1 MGVSNSRSTLRV
13 AGMTCAGCETKIE
26 RILSR
31 LNGVSEA
38 RGNFGAGTVTVSWDS
53 SAVNTHDMAVAL
65 EKAGYVLDLGSDDAT
80 NRRRKQS
87 SVAPKANMSPA
98 TPAAPKAFTQ
108 PAVPVPKADIQPA
121 TPAPAKPFGI
131 NQILGILIVLIAVYF
146 LISRTIGF
154 NFIPEVSQN
163 MSLGMLFVVGL
174 LTSIHCVAM
183 CGGINMSQCMPVQ
196 VGKGTQRLVPSALYN
211 LGRVISYTLVGGLA
225 GALGSAVSFSG
236 WARGIVAVAS
246 GVFMVVMGLSMMGLP
261 WFARIAPRM
270 PRFLRVKAGEAGKGR
285 GPLVVGLLNGL
296 MPCGPLQAMQLYAL
310 GTGSFLLGASS
321 MLVFSLGTVPLMF
334 GLGALSSVLSS
345 RFTARMMKVSAAL
358 VLLLGFVMVGRGLA
372 LSGVNVPDL
381 SGPALDRQNAEQ
393 SPNGATDGTVV
404 DGVQNVEATITSGG
418 YPNITVTAG
427 TPVRLNFKAA
437 KDSLNG
443 CNRTLVIP
451 KFNKQVDL
459 IVGDNFV
466 EFTPN
471 QPGTIP
477 YSCWMGMITGKITVV
492 AGSSSNASAPGATQT
507 PAATD
512 LAAADF
518 TDAAASSCCADDAKA
533 VRFQDGKVPV
543 DDIQIAKEEN
553 GVQIVEIHVNDEG
566 YSPAAAVVQ
575 RGAKVIVRFV
585 GDKLNGCNDIVVFP
599 EFNGSLNLSAGEV
612 ETPELTAESD
622 FTFECAMSMLHGYVK
637 VVDDLSK
644 VNIEEVKTEIR
655 DYVPAGGGG
664 MACCQ

>member
-31 LNGVSEA
+31 LEGVSEA
-38 RGNFGAGTVTVSWDS
+38 RANFGSGTVTVTWDS
-53 SAVNTHDMAVAL
+53 NAVNTHDMAVAL
-65 EKAGYVLDLGSDDAT
+65 EKAGYVLDLGSGDAAGK
-80 NRRRKQS
+80 RRIPS
-87 SVAPKANMSPA
+87 A
-98 TPAAPKAFTQ
+98 AAPK
-108 PAVPVPKADIQPA
+108 VGMQPA
-121 TPAPAKPFGI
+121 TPAVPKAFAQPATPTAAKPFGI
-131 NQILGILIVLIAVYF
+131 NQILGILIVLIALYF

-196 VGKGTQRLVPSALYN
+196 SGQGRRLLPSALYN

-270 PRFLRVKAGEAGKGR
+270 PRFLRVKAGQAGRGR

-310 GTGSFLLGASS
+310 GTGSFLLGASA
-321 MLVFSLGTVPLMF
+321 MFVFSLGTVPLMF

-372 LSGVNVPDL
+372 LSGVSVPDL
-381 SGPALDRQNAEQ
+381 GRPALEAQ
-393 SPNGATDGTVV
+393 STPQPPNSASGAAS
-404 DGVQNVEATITSGG
+404 VQNVEASISSGG

-437 KDSLNG
+437 KGSLNG

-459 IVGDNFV
+459 KVGDNIV
-466 EFTPN
+466 EFTPD

-492 AGSSSNASAPGATQT
+492 ADSDSNASAPGATQT

-512 LAAADF
+512 LAAAGF
-518 TDAAASSCCADDAKA
+518 ADAAANACCADAAKA

-543 DDIQIAKEEN
+543 DDIQIARQEN

-566 YSPAAAVVQ
+566 YAPAAAVVQ
-575 RGAKVIVRFV
+575 RGAMVKLRFV
-585 GDKLNGCNDIVVFP
+585 DDQLNGCNDIVVFP
-599 EFNGSLNLSAGEV
+599 DYNGSLNLSAGEL

-637 VVDDLSK
+637 VVDDLTK
-644 VNIEEVKTEIR
+644 VNIEEIKAEIR
-655 DYVPAGGGG
+655 DYVPAGGG
-664 MACCQ
+664 MSCCQ

>member
-13 AGMTCAGCETKIE
+13 AGMTCAGCEAKIE

-31 LNGVSEA
+31 LIGVTEA
-38 RGNFGAGTVTVSWDS
+38 RANFGSGTVTVTWDS
-53 SAVNTHDMAVAL
+53 NAVNTHDMAVAL
-65 EKAGYVLDLGSDDAT
+65 EKAGYVLDLGGGDAAG
-80 NRRRKQS
+80 RRCKQS
-87 SVAPKANMSPA
+87 SAAPKANM
-98 TPAAPKAFTQ
+98 
-108 PAVPVPKADIQPA
+108 QPA
-121 TPAPAKPFGI
+121 TPAPKAGMQPATPAVSKAFAQPATPTAAKPFGI
-131 NQILGILIVLIAVYF
+131 NQILGILIVLIALYF

-196 VGKGTQRLVPSALYN
+196 SGQGRRLLPSALYN

-270 PRFLRVKAGEAGKGR
+270 PRFLRVKAGQAGRGR

-310 GTGSFLLGASS
+310 GTGSFLLGASAMFLFS
-321 MLVFSLGTVPLMF
+321 MGTVPLMF

-372 LSGVNVPDL
+372 LSGVSVPDL
-381 SGPALDRQNAEQ
+381 GGPALEAQ
-393 SPNGATDGTVV
+393 STAQTPNSASGAA
-404 DGVQNVEATITSGG
+404 GVQNVEAAITSGG
-418 YPNITVTAG
+418 YPNITVMAG

-437 KDSLNG
+437 KGALNG

-459 IVGDNFV
+459 KVGDNIV
-466 EFTPN
+466 EFTPD

-492 AGSSSNASAPGATQT
+492 AGSDSNASAPGAAQT
-507 PAATD
+507 PAATG
-512 LAAADF
+512 LATADF
-518 TDAAASSCCADDAKA
+518 SDAAANSCCADSAKA

-543 DDIQIAKEEN
+543 DDIQIARQED

-566 YSPAAAVVQ
+566 YAPAAAVVQ
-575 RGAKVIVRFV
+575 RGGMVKLRFV
-585 GDKLNGCNDIVVFP
+585 DDQLNGCNDIVVFP
-599 EFNGSLNLSAGEV
+599 DYNGSLNLSAGEL

-637 VVDDLSK
+637 VVDDLSQ
-644 VNIEEVKTEIR
+644 VDIEEVKAEIR

-664 MACCQ
+664 MSCH

>member
-1 MGVSNSRSTLRV
+1 MGVSNSRSTLRL
-13 AGMTCAGCETKIE
+13 AGMTCAGCEAKIE

-31 LNGVSEA
+31 LIGVTEA
-38 RGNFGAGTVTVSWDS
+38 RANFGSGTVTVTWDS
-53 SAVNTHDMAVAL
+53 NAVNIHDMAVAL
-65 EKAGYVLDLGSDDAT
+65 EKAGYVLDLGGGNAAG
-80 NRRRKQS
+80 RRRKQS
-87 SVAPKANMSPA
+87 SAAPKANMQPATSAPKAGMQPA
-98 TPAAPKAFTQ
+98 TPAAPKAF
-108 PAVPVPKADIQPA
+108 AQPA
-121 TPAPAKPFGI
+121 TPTAAKPFGI
-131 NQILGILIVLIAVYF
+131 NQILGILIVLIALYF

-154 NFIPEVSQN
+154 NLIPEVSQN

-196 VGKGTQRLVPSALYN
+196 SGQGRRLLPSALYN

-246 GVFMVVMGLSMMGLP
+246 GVFMVVMGLSMMGMP

-270 PRFLRVKAGEAGKGR
+270 PRFLRVKAGQAGKGR

-310 GTGSFLLGASS
+310 GTGSFLLGASA
-321 MLVFSLGTVPLMF
+321 MFLFSLGTVPLMF

-372 LSGVNVPDL
+372 LSGVSVPDL
-381 SGPALDRQNAEQ
+381 GGPALEAQ
-393 SPNGATDGTVV
+393 STAQTPNSASGAA
-404 DGVQNVEATITSGG
+404 GVQNVEAAITSGG

-437 KDSLNG
+437 KGTLNG

-451 KFNKQVDL
+451 MFNKQVDL
-459 IVGDNFV
+459 KVGDNIV
-466 EFTPN
+466 EFTPD

-492 AGSSSNASAPGATQT
+492 AGSDSNASAPGAAQT
-507 PAATD
+507 PAATGLD
-512 LAAADF
+512 AAGF
-518 TDAAASSCCADDAKA
+518 SDAAANSCCADSAKA

-543 DDIQIAKEEN
+543 DDIQIARQED

-566 YSPAAAVVQ
+566 YAPAAAVVQ
-575 RGAKVIVRFV
+575 RGGMVKLRFV
-585 GDKLNGCNDIVVFP
+585 NDQLNGCNDIVVFP
-599 EFNGSLNLSAGEV
+599 DYNGSLNLSAGEL

-637 VVDDLSK
+637 VVDDLSQ
-644 VNIEEVKTEIR
+644 VDIEEVKAEIR

-664 MACCQ
+664 MSCH